1 MKIKPVLLLTL
12 LAIFIAEGLF
22 FFQYFKI
29 GMYMHILTLITLS
42 LTACRIKD
50 NDTSNLIQVLAL
62 LPLFRILNNTMP
74 IFFTQTLYVFPFIYG
89 PIFISLYYLAK
100 HQKFS
105 NQELGLSFKNI
116 YLYIPLSIILG
127 LILGKMEYSIINV
140 ESMIPVPNVQNLI
153 IFSMIMIIFTG
164 FAEELLFRSIIQT
177 RFEQVIESKGGLIIT
192 SLLFGAMHSGYGTV
206 YEIIFTASVG
216 FFLGYLF
223 QKTRSLIFIAITHGM
238 INIFLFG
245 LLPQGLI

>member
-1 MKIKPVLLLTL
+1 MKSKPVLLLTFS
-12 LAIFIAEGLF
+12 AIFIAEGLF
-22 FFQYFKI
+22 FFKYYEI
-29 GMYMHILTLITLS
+29 GMYMHILTLIALS

-50 NDTSNLIQVLAL
+50 IDTSNLMQVLAL

-74 IFFTQTLYVFPFIYG
+74 IIFTQTLYVFPLIYG

-105 NQELGLSFKNI
+105 KQELGLSFRKI
-116 YLYIPLSIILG
+116 YLYMPLSIIFG
-127 LILGKMEYSIINV
+127 LIFGKIESSIINV
-140 ESMIPVPNVQNLI
+140 ESMIPVPDIQNMI
-153 IFSMIMIIFTG
+153 IFSMIMLIFTG
-164 FAEELLFRSIIQT
+164 LAEELLFRSMVQT
-177 RFEQVIESKGGLIIT
+177 RLQQVIGSKGGLVIA
-192 SLLFGAMHSGYGTV
+192 SLLFGAMHSGYGTI
-206 YEIIFTASVG
+206 YEMIFTASVG

-223 QKTRSLIFIAITHGM
+223 QKTRSLIFIATTHGM